1 MKVLTNHELFEL
13 TGYKNASKQSQW
25 IEKYFGFKPPRKRF
39 TGAVS
44 ITKEQLYPKTSVIAA
59 APEPKWKIA

>member
-1 MKVLTNHELFEL
+1 MTLTEEELVDL
-13 TGYKNASKQSQW
+13 TGYKIPSKQAEW

-44 ITKEQLYPKTSVIAA
+44 ITKEQLNSKKPDVAPTS
-59 APEPKWKIA
+59 EPKWKVA